1 MVLGWGGGSPKDQQ
15 NLYLDATPAARWNA
29 WAEGG
34 DTLGTLGVHAP
45 ANPAVRELSQD
56 NRSFEE
62 SPAAKK
68 KKELARMRQQMRA
81 SLQQTQ
87 SQVLAS
93 MGAPPAAAHSQP
105 AAAAVQAAKSAARAA
120 SPAGALLHLSDDNG
134 AIAEGDARDARAP
147 PMMVMSKAKLSAGVS
162 SPAKGRR

>member
-1 MVLGWGGGSPKDQQ
+1 
-15 NLYLDATPAARWNA
+15 
-29 WAEGG
+29 
-34 DTLGTLGVHAP
+34 
-45 ANPAVRELSQD
+45 
-56 NRSFEE
+56 
-62 SPAAKK
+62 
-68 KKELARMRQQMRA
+68 MRQQMRA

>member
-1 MVLGWGGGSPKDQQ
+1 
-15 NLYLDATPAARWNA
+15 
-29 WAEGG
+29 
-34 DTLGTLGVHAP
+34 
-45 ANPAVRELSQD
+45 
-56 NRSFEE
+56 
-62 SPAAKK
+62 
-68 KKELARMRQQMRA
+68 MRQQMRA

-105 AAAAVQAAKSAARAA
+105 AAAAAAAVHAAKSAARAA

-134 AIAEGDARDARAP
+134 ARAEGDARDARAP
-147 PMMVMSKAKLSAGVS
+147 PMTVMSKAKLSAGVS